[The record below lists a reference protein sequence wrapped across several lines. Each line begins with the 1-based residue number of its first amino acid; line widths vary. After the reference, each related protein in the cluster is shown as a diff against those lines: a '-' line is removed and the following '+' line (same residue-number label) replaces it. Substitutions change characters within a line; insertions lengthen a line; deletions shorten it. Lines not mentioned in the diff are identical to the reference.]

1 MDTKKYEAM
10 VTSIEQGSFTRA
22 ADTLGYTQSGL
33 THMMNALESEVGFQL
48 LQRGHFGIRLTVE
61 GERLMP
67 AVREF
72 LRAADRLS
80 DEIRAINDQASETLT
95 IGTYS
100 SIANHWLPSILDAFR
115 QSCPNVQVTVVDE
128 TRPQLF
134 ADVQSGRFD
143 MAFTSEPREETVDW
157 YPLHADE
164 LLAILPKTA
173 QPYPS
178 AKFAVE
184 SYAGLQL
191 LMPAFGYDSDIL
203 AVLNAHNVQPEI
215 LTTSVGDP
223 AIISMVAH
231 GLGVSMLSELCI
243 KGYEESIRALPLS
256 PRHFRSLGIIVRR
269 NAIIKPVMAKLMD
282 CARQTVA
289 QMYEE

>member
-48 LQRGHFGIRLTVE
+48 LQRGHFGIRLTPE
-61 GERLMP
+61 GQRLMP
-67 AVREF
+67 MITEF
-72 LRAADRLS
+72 LRAADRLGE
-80 DEIRAINDQASETLT
+80 EIRAINEQASETIT

-100 SIANHWLPSILDAFR
+100 SIANHWLPAILDAFR
-115 QSCPNVQVTVVDE
+115 QECPNVQVNIHDE
-128 TRPQLF
+128 SRPQLF
-134 ADVQSGRFD
+134 ADVQSGKFD
-143 MAFTSEPREETVDW
+143 MAFTSEPREENVEW
-157 YPLHADE
+157 YPLHEDE

-173 QPYPS
+173 RPYPG
-178 AKFAVE
+178 AKFAIE
-184 SYAGLQL
+184 SYEGMQL
-191 LMPAFGYDSDIL
+191 LMPAFGYDADIL
-203 AVLNAHNVQPEI
+203 AVLNARGVHPDI

-243 KGYEESIRALPLS
+243 KGYEESIRALPLN
-256 PRHFRSLGIIVRR
+256 PRQFRSLGIIVRK

-282 CARQTVA
+282 CAKTTVA
-289 QMYEE
+289 QMYE

>member
-22 ADTLGYTQSGL
+22 ADILGYTQSGL

-48 LQRGHFGIRLTVE
+48 LKRGHFGIRLTPE

-67 AVREF
+67 MITEF
-72 LRAADRLS
+72 LQASERLS
-80 DEIRAINDQASETLT
+80 EEIRAINDQASETIT

-115 QSCPNVQVTVVDE
+115 RECPNVQVNVHDE
-128 TRPQLF
+128 SRPQLF

-143 MAFTSEPREETVDW
+143 IAFTSEPREENVDW
-157 YPLHADE
+157 YPLHEDI
-164 LLAILPKTA
+164 LLAILPKA
-173 QPYPS
+173 ARPYAS

-184 SYAGLQL
+184 NYEGMQL

-203 AVLNAHNVQPEI
+203 AVLSAHNVHPDI
-215 LTTSVGDP
+215 MTTSVGDP

-243 KGYEESIRALPLS
+243 KGYEESIQALPLS
-256 PRHFRSLGIIVRR
+256 PRHSRSLGMIVRR
-269 NAIIKPVMAKLMD
+269 NAIIKPVMAKLME
-282 CARQTVA
+282 CAQETVA
-289 QMYEE
+289 KLYEE